1 MQVLQTINPE
11 TGFLIIPN
19 WCRKLGKWRRNFTT
33 WGFEVVLFLLP
44 SLVTAPSSMS
54 IPSLVLESWQFLFV
68 RDWPN
73 IRHFSHV
80 TESRIFKNCNL
91 RKKADRNFRDYFLKN
106 HFRLLR
112 LYSNPTSWLA
122 RSCCHMGTSSK
133 TKDWSSRF

>member
-1 MQVLQTINPE
+1 MA
-11 TGFLIIPN
+11 
-19 WCRKLGKWRRNFTT
+19 

-68 RDWPN
+68 RDWAN

-106 HFRLLR
+106 HFRHMR

-133 TKDWSSRF
+133 TKDWSSRFWEGRFFRVWYVEFHYQRRVESTKTGISS